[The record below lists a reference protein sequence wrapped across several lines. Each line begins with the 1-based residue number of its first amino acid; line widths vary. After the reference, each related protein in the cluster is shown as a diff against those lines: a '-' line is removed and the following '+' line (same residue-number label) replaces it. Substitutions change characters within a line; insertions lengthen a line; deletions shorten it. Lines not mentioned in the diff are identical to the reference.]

1 MNDNE
6 SCPRKIADPCNRVS
20 LPVAQQQTQFYPRPA
35 ARRRGRG
42 LLWLLV
48 PILFLLVVAAG
59 IIGGGLAH
67 VYARGRI
74 LPGVTSLGVP
84 LSGQTPTQ
92 AAAALQSAWDT
103 RPVVVRFEDDTW
115 TVRPGELGLVLDTAA
130 TAETAARKGRSAD
143 DPAAL
148 LDQRAAWF
156 DVPPVWR
163 FDPEAAQRTLSQ
175 LAPLIDVA
183 PVDATIRIEGD
194 RAEAIPAAEG
204 RALDMAATLAGIQAD
219 PVGVLNA
226 GRLELVVRPV
236 SPAVTDVSAA
246 VDEANRLLATTIT
259 LEAYD
264 PITDETRTWPV
275 EPSIWSRWLRL
286 AVDPNDS
293 QSFRWVPDDPMG
305 AAFLDDLEVGL
316 GDGRVVRSRG
326 DPERPDRRHSESTA
340 ARAHPPLPSGTA
352 ARRPIGRD
360 AVEHRLPIRHPLSLD
375 PASQSRRRA
384 AQRRPDHH
392 HPFAG
397 RHAAAGAGARQAD
410 DRQPERAAHPRLRE
424 RRAQVGLA
432 VEHRHRLQPDRA
444 RRLPGAI
451 PRAERL
457 CRELGPVDAVLPGHL
472 PAGADLDF
480 MNGFHGFPT
489 RGNSQFLWT
498 GDLGRRVTYGCIL
511 LSSDNARLLYDWAED
526 GVVVEVRP

>member
-1 MNDNE
+1 MPVKNNH
-6 SCPRKIADPCNRVS
+6 S
-20 LPVAQQQTQFYPRPA
+20 LQPGFPPVAQQRTQFYPRPA
-35 ARRRGRG
+35 ARRRS

-92 AAAALQSAWDT
+92 AAATLQSAWDT

-130 TAETAARKGRSAD
+130 TAETAARKGRSTD

-148 LDQRAAWF
+148 LEQRAAWF

-183 PVDATIRIEGD
+183 PVGATIRIEGG

-226 GRLELVVRPV
+226 GRLELVVQPV
-236 SPAVTDVSAA
+236 SPAVTDVSTA

-264 PITDETRTWPV
+264 PIADETRAWPV
-275 EPSIWSRWLRL
+275 RPADWNRWLRL
-286 AVDPNDS
+286 VVDPDDS
-293 QSFRWVPDDPMG
+293 QAFRWVPDDPMG
-305 AAFLDDLEVGL
+305 SAFLDDLEVGL
-316 GDGRVVRSRG
+316 GDGRAFDRVATLSTLIEGIQNQQPLVRTRLYH
-326 DPERPDRRHSESTA
+326 PERRHVVQSGETLSSIGYHYGIPYPWIQQANPGVEQLSVGQTLTIPSPDVMLPLEPVPGKRIIVSLSEQRTRVYENGELNWDWPSSTGIDSS
-340 ARAHPPLPSGTA
+340 PTA
-352 ARRPIGRD
+352 PGVFQVQSHEPNAYAGNWDLWMPHFLGIYRP
-360 AVEHRLPIRHPLSLD
+360 V
-375 PASQSRRRA
+375 PASN
-384 AQRRPDHH
+384 
-392 HPFAG
+392 
-397 RHAAAGAGARQAD
+397 
-410 DRQPERAAHPRLRE
+410 
-424 RRAQVGLA
+424 
-432 VEHRHRLQPDRA
+432 
-444 RRLPGAI
+444 
-451 PRAERL
+451 
-457 CRELGPVDAVLPGHL
+457 
-472 PAGADLDF
+472 F

-489 RGNSQFLWT
+489 RGNSQLLWT

-511 LSSDNARLLYDWAED
+511 LSSDNARLLYEWAED